1 MNYKFSILLILIII
15 SSGYSS
21 FAQNNTSKEYHISN
35 VRYTYAYIFIIGRP
49 FKKLKVEVDL
59 GDTPEQ
65 IKLASDYAD
74 ILSSKLSYSAI
85 LNYMSEN
92 DYEFIES
99 RSDMFSFQGTG
110 GSNGIIFIMRK
121 RVR

>member
-1 MNYKFSILLILIII
+1 MKNLGFILSLVLITSAKCIA
-15 SSGYSS
+15 
-21 FAQNNTSKEYHISN
+21 FAQDEKEVDIN
-35 VRYTYAYIFIIGRP
+35 EIKARYTYAYIFILGKP

-65 IKLASDYAD
+65 IKLASEYAEV
-74 ILSSKLSYSAI
+74 LSSKLSYSAI

-92 DYEFIES
+92 GYEFIES

-121 RVR
+121 RVD